1 MWHQCRYW
9 TAESNFIQCPL
20 YEVMQR
26 RYLLLQAWIPP
37 QKNHLQFDD
46 FPSKSQ
52 GNWRVV
58 HLSAAERRSGRFYQK
73 GNIFSFVRSRPFLWC
88 CFLCCGKIFINTTAR
103 PEGDRFA
110 VGAAAAAAHVSS
122 YEPPMSQSL
131 GSAFSYLISLG
142 NYFLCLPVC
151 LALFL
156 QAKTPPLSSLNRPT
170 ENWKNVST
178 LCPSFVP
185 QNFFHFDRKKL
196 NKISLTTIGG
206 WCGWNKW
213 PLRWPSKGRNLS
225 KVHRNIFS
233 LWRSMLSLNQLIA
246 KTNSSDSWTEKSIQT
261 PCCLTTEKLVCF
273 SSDFNEI
280 SSAGS
285 SCIYL
290 QLYFWVRVDGK
301 LKSAANLR

>member
-1 MWHQCRYW
+1 MIFLANRRE
-9 TAESNFIQCPL
+9 TGELFICPL
-20 YEVMQR
+20 Q
-26 RYLLLQAWIPP
+26 
-37 QKNHLQFDD
+37 
-46 FPSKSQ
+46 S
-52 GNWRVV
+52 GG
-58 HLSAAERRSGRFYQK
+58 AAVFIKRE
-73 GNIFSFVRSRPFLWC
+73 IFLVFVRGRPFLWC

-103 PEGDRFA
+103 PEGYRFA

-206 WCGWNKW
+206 WCGWKKW

-261 PCCLTTEKLVCF
+261 PCCLTT
-273 SSDFNEI
+273 
-280 SSAGS
+280 
-285 SCIYL
+285 
-290 QLYFWVRVDGK
+290 
-301 LKSAANLR
+301 

>member
-1 MWHQCRYW
+1 MRSFFPFL
-9 TAESNFIQCPL
+9 SNVHSNVTSMSILGCGIEFHPVSPL
-20 YEVMQR
+20 RSNATPLFVVAG
-26 RYLLLQAWIPP
+26 LNPP
-37 QKNHLQFDD
+37 PKKIHLRFDD

-103 PEGDRFA
+103 PEGYRFA

-213 PLRWPSKGRNLS
+213 PLR
-225 KVHRNIFS
+225 
-233 LWRSMLSLNQLIA
+233 
-246 KTNSSDSWTEKSIQT
+246 
-261 PCCLTTEKLVCF
+261 
-273 SSDFNEI
+273 
-280 SSAGS
+280 
-285 SCIYL
+285 
-290 QLYFWVRVDGK
+290 
-301 LKSAANLR
+301 